1 MKEAHGVGDGTA
13 ALDRVLE
20 LVAVL
25 QTDTVRSLARN
36 GLTPARAHVLWKLQ
50 HRGPLPQRALAEA
63 LRVSARNVT
72 GLVDALEETGF
83 VTREP
88 HPTDRRTTLVSFT
101 EAGART
107 AAALERDHAEFA
119 GLLWYVAESVP
130 LGVPPAARAG
140 REGVLVR
147 RCGDPGAVGFHRG
160 LGHRGA
166 VLHLLL

>member
-1 MKEAHGVGDGTA
+1 MKEAHGVGDGTE

-20 LVAVL
+20 LAAVL

-36 GLTPARAHVLWKLQ
+36 GLTPARAHVLWELQ

-63 LRVSARNVT
+63 LRGSACNVT

-88 HPTDRRTTLVSFT
+88 HPIDRRTTLASFT

-107 AAALERDHAEFA
+107 AVALETRPRRVRRAAVVRGGVRTA
-119 GLLWYVAESVP
+119 GCS
-130 LGVPPAARAG
+130 AG
-140 REGVLVR
+140 RPR
-147 RCGDPGAVGFHRG
+147 RTGRRTRTPVW
-160 LGHRGA
+160 
-166 VLHLLL
+166 

>member
-1 MKEAHGVGDGTA
+1 MKEAHGVGDRTA

-63 LRVSARNVT
+63 LRMSARNVT

-107 AAALERDHAEFA
+107 AAVLERDHAEFA
-119 GLLWYVAESVP
+119 GLLFADLSEERYRAFVEGLDHVLARLREHGISLDAQAE
-130 LGVPPAARAG
+130 R
-140 REGVLVR
+140 
-147 RCGDPGAVGFHRG
+147 
-160 LGHRGA
+160 
-166 VLHLLL
+166 